1 MSNTT
6 VVDLAS
12 FRNKKAAHESFSGKR
27 KPLDAT
33 HGVKNEN
40 GDLSERLTRIRSSLD
55 RINRLMADLK
65 EMQKK

>member
-12 FRNKKAAHESFSGKR
+12 FRNKKVAQESFAGSR
-27 KPLDAT
+27 KPLAAT
-33 HGVKNEN
+33 HGAKNEN

-65 EMQKK
+65 GLDKK